1 MRHGV
6 CAAPRHDPPA
16 DLLPASRRC
25 TSLHWLQVWYCT
37 DRKNQKPWE
46 KPDAASTRSIED
58 GGHTTWYKEQQLL
71 QVRWQSD
78 ALLLQLQPG

>member
-1 MRHGV
+1 
-6 CAAPRHDPPA
+6 
-16 DLLPASRRC
+16 
-25 TSLHWLQVWYCT
+25 LQVWYCT